1 MPATF
6 GLACWIGSGHDLST
20 DGQILADP
28 DALLEAWRDAYEP
41 PAGERLG
48 FYTTLHGASFEQ
60 AVRDIPHTGPS

>member
-1 MPATF
+1 M
-6 GLACWIGSGHDLST
+6 ST
-20 DGQILADP
+20 DVQILADP